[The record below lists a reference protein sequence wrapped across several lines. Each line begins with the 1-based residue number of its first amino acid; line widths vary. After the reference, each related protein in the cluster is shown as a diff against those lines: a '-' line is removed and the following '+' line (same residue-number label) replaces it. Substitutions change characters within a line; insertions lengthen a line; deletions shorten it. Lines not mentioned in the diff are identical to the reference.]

1 MEIKTIHEKSTE
13 ELDKTLKSLK
23 SEKIINAVLVGFT
36 IGVFVYSIL
45 KGGIGFG
52 SFMALAV
59 AYFFIK
65 NANKSNALTKEIEKE
80 LNNRT

>member
-1 MEIKTIHEKSTE
+1 MKFTNIA
-13 ELDKTLKSLK
+13 ELHTADLHKKLKRLK

-36 IGVFVYSIL
+36 AGVFAVSLI
-45 KGGIGFG
+45 KGGLGFASG
-52 SFMALAV
+52 MALIV

-80 LNNRT
+80 LNSRN